1 MAGAAGGTPDRE
13 GRVMSQRDSVANTIR
28 VSLVVCLVCA
38 LVVSTA
44 AVLLAP
50 HQAAN
55 REQFRQ
61 FNIVRVAGLD
71 EPGRDL
77 ASAIRLV
84 EQRHVDLRTG
94 EYVEVPPEFDPL
106 VAARDPEQGRLLRDD
121 PAGIR
126 QIAHVGEV
134 FLVRNEAGRFERL
147 VLPVRG
153 YGLWSTMHGFLAL
166 ERDLDTIAGIGFHEH
181 AETPGL
187 GGEIDNPR
195 WQAGWVGKQLFDDDG
210 ELALRVFKGP
220 VPDGAPNPQHNID
233 GLSGATLTARGVQNL
248 VRFWV
253 GEQGYG
259 PYLARLRERLDAGE
273 DV

>member
-1 MAGAAGGTPDRE
+1 
-13 GRVMSQRDSVANTIR
+13 MSSPRDSVTNTIR
-28 VSLVVCLVCA
+28 VSLIVCLVCA

-50 HQAAN
+50 QQAVN

-71 EPGRDL
+71 VPGRDL
-77 ASAIRLV
+77 ASAIARV
-84 EQRHVDLRTG
+84 ERRHVDLQTG
-94 EYVEVPPEFDPL
+94 EYVQMPEGFDPL
-106 VAARDPEQGRLLRDD
+106 VAARDPEQGRRLSED

-126 QIAHVGEV
+126 QMSRVGEV
-134 FLVRNEAGRFERL
+134 FLVRDESGRFERL
-147 VLPVRG
+147 VLPVHG

-166 ERDLDTIAGIGFHEH
+166 ERDLNTVAGIGFHEH

-195 WQAGWVGKQLFDDDG
+195 WQAGWQGRQLHDDDG
-210 ELALRVFKGP
+210 EFLLQILKGP
-220 VPDGAPNPQHNID
+220 VPAGSSDPQHKID
-233 GLSGATLTARGVQNL
+233 GVSGATLTMRGVQNL

-259 PYLARLRERLDAGE
+259 PYLARLSQRLAAGD

>member
-1 MAGAAGGTPDRE
+1 
-13 GRVMSQRDSVANTIR
+13 MSAQRDSVANTIR
-28 VSLVVCLVCA
+28 VSLIVCLVCA

-50 HQAAN
+50 RQAEN

-61 FNIVRVAGLD
+61 LNIVRVAGLD
-71 EPGRDL
+71 APGRDL
-77 ASAIRLV
+77 ASAIARV
-84 EQRHVDLRTG
+84 ERRHVDLQTG
-94 EYVEVPPEFDPL
+94 EYVTMPESYDPL
-106 VAARDPEQGRLLRDD
+106 VAARDPAQGRLLKDD

-126 QIAHVGEV
+126 QMPRVGEV
-134 FLVRNEAGRFERL
+134 FLVRDEAGRFQRV
-147 VLPVRG
+147 VLPVHG

-195 WQAGWVGKQLFDDDG
+195 WRAGWHGKRLHDDAG
-210 ELALRVFKGP
+210 EPALQVLKGP
-220 VPDGAPNPQHNID
+220 VPAGTPDPQHKID

-253 GEQGYG
+253 GDQAYG
-259 PYLARLRERLDAGE
+259 PFLARLRERLAAGDDA
-273 DV
+273 

>member
-1 MAGAAGGTPDRE
+1 
-13 GRVMSQRDSVANTIR
+13 MSAQRDSVSNTIR
-28 VSLVVCLVCA
+28 VSLIVCLLCA

-50 HQAAN
+50 LQAEN

-71 EPGRDL
+71 TPGL
-77 ASAIRLV
+77 TVASAFERV
-84 EQRHVDLRTG
+84 ERRHVDLRSG
-94 EYVEVPPEFDPL
+94 EYVEMPDSYDPL
-106 VAARDPEQGRLLRDD
+106 AAARDPAQGRRLSDDPAGD

-134 FLVRNEAGRFERL
+134 FLVRDEAGRLQRL
-147 VLPVRG
+147 VLPVHG

-195 WQAGWVGKQLFDDDG
+195 WQAGWEGKRLRDDDG
-210 ELALRVFKGP
+210 ALALEVLKGP
-220 VPDGAPNPQHNID
+220 VPDGAADPQHKID
-233 GLSGATLTARGVQNL
+233 GLSGATLTTRGVQNL
-248 VRFWV
+248 VRFWI
-253 GEQGYG
+253 GEQAYG
-259 PYLARLRERLDAGE
+259 TYLARLRERLAAGDE
-273 DV
+273 A

>member
-1 MAGAAGGTPDRE
+1 MTA
-13 GRVMSQRDSVANTIR
+13 QRDSVSNTIR
-28 VSLVVCLVCA
+28 VSLIVCLVCA

-44 AVLLAP
+44 AVLLKS
-50 HQAAN
+50 QQDDN

-71 EPGRDL
+71 APGRDV
-77 ASAIRLV
+77 ARAFERV
-84 EQRHVDLRTG
+84 ERRHVDLRTG
-94 EYVEVPPEFDPL
+94 EYVDRPDSYDPL
-106 VAARDPEQGRLLRDD
+106 QAARDPEQGRRLDVD

-126 QIAHVGEV
+126 QMPLVGEV
-134 FLVRNEAGRFERL
+134 FLVRDEAGRFERI
-147 VLPVRG
+147 VLPVHG

-195 WQAGWVGKQLFDDDG
+195 WQAGWQGKQLYDDGG
-210 ELALRVFKGP
+210 ELALQVLKGP
-220 VPDGAPNPQHNID
+220 VPEGAPDPQHKVD
-233 GLSGATLTARGVQNL
+233 GLSGATLTTRGVQNL

-253 GEQGYG
+253 GEQAYG
-259 PYLARLRERLDAGE
+259 PYLARLRERLAAGDE
-273 DV
+273 A